1 MTCHCNTCGR
11 FTHWPQRKCQSC
23 AGIVADVID
32 QGRSIFSIDDRHEM
46 IMANWWMEHIAN
58 ISLARELNFWT
69 EP

>member
-1 MTCHCNTCGR
+1 
-11 FTHWPQRKCQSC
+11 
-23 AGIVADVID
+23 VADVID